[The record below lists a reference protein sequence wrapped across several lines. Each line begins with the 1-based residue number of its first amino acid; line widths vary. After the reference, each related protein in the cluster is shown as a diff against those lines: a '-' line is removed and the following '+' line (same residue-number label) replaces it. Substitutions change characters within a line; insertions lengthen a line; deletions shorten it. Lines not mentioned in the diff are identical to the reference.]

1 MVGSTAPKNRLCF
14 GWLSQ
19 RIISL
24 AFVSSDTFYIK
35 STNFRIELIFFMT
48 GRKYTIFILSAY
60 RWPVQARSIRNACFT
75 WVTFCALAAT
85 LGCRSPSPDWNGN
98 WHLDLSKSTY
108 QRLIVTIS
116 ISVEGEYRYDAGDS
130 SFTFRCDGKD
140 RPIGKNRTQV
150 CVKGSATTLDL
161 TRKQNGAKTNTY
173 HWELS
178 ADSKVLTAITT
189 AFPPSGPATISQNVA
204 SRISGSNG
212 FAGQWLATSYLQ
224 RHADMTLRVN
234 IQTLHLSYPSGG
246 QYVDASLDGV
256 DAAVH
261 GPHAPE
267 GMTYSTRL
275 AGRREILT
283 LAKRNGEALTQGS
296 LELSGDGRVITESW
310 WNPGQPADKGT
321 FVYEKK

>member
-85 LGCRSPSPDWNGN
+85 LGCRSPSPDWNGTWKLN
-98 WHLDLSKSTY
+98 PSKSNFKGRFFT
-108 QRLIVTIS
+108 VS
-116 ISVEGEYRYDAGDS
+116 ISRDGEYRFDDGS
-130 SFTFRCDGKD
+130 LSFTFRCDGKD
-140 RPIGKNRTQV
+140 RPIGKNRTRA
-150 CVKGSATTLDL
+150 CVKSSATVLDL
-161 TRKQNGAKTNTY
+161 TQKENGIKTTAG

-178 ADSKVLTAITT
+178 ANGKIFMSTATT
-189 AFPPSGPATISQNVA
+189 FRPSGPVTTGQMVA
-204 SRISGSNG
+204 SRISGSND
-212 FAGQWLATSYLQ
+212 FAGKWQDTSYLQ
-224 RHADMTLRVN
+224 RHADLMLRVDS
-234 IQTLHLSYPSGG
+234 QTLHLSYPSGG

-283 LAKRNGEALTQGS
+283 LAKRNGKALTQGS

-321 FVYEKK
+321 FVYEKR